1 MYDLVLQLYLY
12 KFIYQATLHGDK
24 QWYAIS
30 QILSLLLYKIREA
43 GAEELILWK
52 RPLLSLWETD

>member
-12 KFIYQATLHGDK
+12 KFIYLATLHGDK

-30 QILSLLLYKIREA
+30 QILSLLLYKIRGA
-43 GAEELILWK
+43 GAEELNTMEA
-52 RPLLSLWETD
+52 SLTIIMGN